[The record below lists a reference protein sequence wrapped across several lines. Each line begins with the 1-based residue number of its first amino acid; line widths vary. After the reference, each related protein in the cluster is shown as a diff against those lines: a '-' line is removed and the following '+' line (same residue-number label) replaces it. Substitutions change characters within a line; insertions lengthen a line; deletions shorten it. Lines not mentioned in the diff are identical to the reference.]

1 MEGASIF
8 SSRYLDCPNEA
19 RYPFGYGLT
28 YSKFEVSAVKLS
40 KKKLSKDVAVKG
52 LKKAADADNIKAS
65 VTVKNIGSMTA
76 TETLQ
81 LYIRDM
87 SGSRVRPVKELKGF
101 EKVTLASGKS
111 AKVTFTIDEPMLRF
125 FTINNKFESEPGRFT
140 AFIGTDSETDN
151 SAEFELV

>member
-19 RYPFGYGLT
+19 RYPFGYGLG
-28 YSKFEVSAVKLS
+28 YSKFEVSKVKLS
-40 KKKLSKDVAVKG
+40 GKKLT
-52 LKKAADADNIKAS
+52 KKSAITDYIEATVN
-65 VTVKNIGSMTA
+65 VKNAGNVTA

-81 LYIRDM
+81 LYIRDI

-125 FTINNKFESEPGRFT
+125 FAINNKFESEPGRFT
-140 AFIGTDSETDN
+140 AFIGPDSKTDN